1 MKLVRVHSN
10 GPGCFVK
17 GATPHVFGPPKSWI
31 LGLSNEVY
39 NFSVAQVA
47 LEITGIKVERSKK
60 RSDLLSKS

>member
-1 MKLVRVHSN
+1 MGLAALIDQR
-10 GPGCFVK
+10 
-17 GATPHVFGPPKSWI
+17 AMPHVFRPRKSWI

-60 RSDLLSKS
+60 WPDLLSKS